1 MPSARLARI
10 DVRAIPAH
18 HSRRSLG
25 LLSAIS
31 IARSM
36 AGSAIF
42 LISSIRSRERRV
54 VAAVAPLEDDPLRL
68 MVRPQRPNT
77 AERSCLSQLAFLC
90 DTLIRLRLIVD
101 AIFELAV
108 PLGQQPGYDVQAG
121 RY

>member
-54 VAAVAPLEDDPLRL
+54 VAAVAPLARRSFEAHGAGRSGRTPLRG
-68 MVRPQRPNT
+68 
-77 AERSCLSQLAFLC
+77 AAYLSSLSFA
-90 DTLIRLRLIVD
+90 TR
-101 AIFELAV
+101 
-108 PLGQQPGYDVQAG
+108 
-121 RY
+121 